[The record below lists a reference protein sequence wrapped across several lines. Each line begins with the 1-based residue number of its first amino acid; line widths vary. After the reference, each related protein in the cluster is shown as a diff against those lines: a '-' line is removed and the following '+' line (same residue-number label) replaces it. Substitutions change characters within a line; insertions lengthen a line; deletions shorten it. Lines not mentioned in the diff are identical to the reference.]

1 MARPINHDDYNHYYD
16 HVATLTNH
24 EQYVNISKNYS
35 RNDDYNDDEENN
47 DYGDDHIDLEDHILH
62 ISGKFLTSK
71 VKKC

>member
-1 MARPINHDDYNHYYD
+1 MARSINHKDYNHDYY
-16 HVATLTNH
+16 HVATLTNLV
-24 EQYVNISKNYS
+24 QYVNISMYDS
-35 RNDDYNDDEENN
+35 GNDDYNDDEEIY

>member
-1 MARPINHDDYNHYYD
+1 M
-16 HVATLTNH
+16 ATLTNH
-24 EQYVNISKNYS
+24 EQYFNISKNDS
-35 RNDDYNDDEENN
+35 INDDYNDEENY